1 MRFEREG
8 HVRAGDRPIIALA
21 GMPNVGKST
30 LFNALTGL
38 RRHTGNWT
46 GKTVGV
52 GLGRCR
58 GQDWIIADL
67 PGTYSLTGRSR
78 EERIAGAFLR
88 QGRARLTVVVCDGS
102 CLVRGLALS
111 LQVMAAGTPVLVCVN
126 LLDEARRKGIEIDL
140 KRLEEL
146 LDVPVIGMVAR
157 KRKSRKR
164 FIQAVGATLALARE
178 TGEADKMGGDNA
190 GGHTGP
196 PLQSD
201 RKCDGDNIN
210 GRPQGPP
217 LQDTSTSGIDEE
229 TAYARAEELCR
240 QVVKQSGHHP
250 PWGRLDRLL
259 TGRFTGGAVML
270 LMLLG
275 LFWLTV
281 KGANYPS
288 ALLSRLLFS
297 LEGPMSRG
305 LAALGAPEWLNGLLC
320 QGAWRTLAWVVAVM
334 LPPMAIFFPL
344 FSLLE
349 ELGYLPRAAF
359 NLDRPFAACGSC
371 GKQALCMCMG
381 LGCNAAGVVGC
392 RIIETR
398 RERLL
403 AVLTNSFTPCNGRF
417 PTLIALTGIF
427 FASGGLGQAAVMTG
441 LILFSAGVTL
451 AVTKFLSATLLRGEP
466 SPFVLELP
474 SWRPP
479 RISQVLLRSLLDRTL
494 SVLGRAAAVAAP
506 AGALLWC
513 LANIQVGEGSLLTH
527 IAAALEPLGCF
538 LGLDGAIL
546 LGFILGLPANEI
558 VLPVIIMIYTAGGSL
573 AEIGDTAAL
582 GALLAQKGWTAVTAG
597 CVMLFSLLHWPCSTT
612 LLTIK
617 KETGSLGWT
626 VLGAVLPT
634 AVGVIV
640 CVMVR
645 AIWG

>member
-8 HVRAGDRPIIALA
+8 HARVGGRPLVALA

-52 GLGRCR
+52 GLGQCR
-58 GQDWIIADL
+58 GRDWVLADL
-67 PGTYSLTGRSR
+67 PGTYSLQGRSE
-78 EERIAGAFLR
+78 EERIAGDFICS
-88 QGRARLTVVVCDGS
+88 GGARLTAVVCDGG
-102 CLVRGLALS
+102 CLERGLALT
-111 LQVMAAGTPVLVCVN
+111 LQVMALGTPVLVCVN
-126 LLDEARRKGIEIDL
+126 LLDEARRKGLEIDL
-140 KRLEEL
+140 GLLERRLG
-146 LDVPVIGMVAR
+146 VPVMGMVAR
-157 KRKSRKR
+157 KRESRER
-164 FIQAVGATLALARE
+164 FIHKVEEILKDAPE
-178 TGEADKMGGDNA
+178 TGERARRGSISEKEAYAKAEALCREAVRPSGRRREPWGAADRLV
-190 GGHTGP
+190 TGP
-196 PLQSD
+196 
-201 RKCDGDNIN
+201 
-210 GRPQGPP
+210 
-217 LQDTSTSGIDEE
+217 
-229 TAYARAEELCR
+229 
-240 QVVKQSGHHP
+240 V
-250 PWGRLDRLL
+250 
-259 TGRFTGGAVML
+259 TGAALML
-270 LMLLG
+270 LLLLG

-297 LEGPMSRG
+297 LEAPMSRA
-305 LAALGAPEWLNGLLC
+305 LSALGAPGWLIGLLC

-349 ELGYLPRAAF
+349 ELGYLPRAAY

-417 PTLIALTGIF
+417 PTLIALTGLF
-427 FASGGLGQAAVMTG
+427 FAAGELGQAAVMTG
-441 LILFSAGVTL
+441 LILLSAGVTL
-451 AVTKFLSATLLRGEP
+451 LATRLLSLTLLRGQP
-466 SPFVLELP
+466 SPLVLELP
-474 SWRPP
+474 PWRAP

-494 SVLGRAAAVAAP
+494 SVLARAAAVAAP
-506 AGALLWC
+506 AGAVLWC
-513 LANIQVGEGSLLTH
+513 LANICPGGVSLLSR
-527 IAAALEPLGCF
+527 AAGALEPVGRF
-538 LGLDGAIL
+538 LGMDGAIL
-546 LGFILGLPANEI
+546 LGFLLGLPANEI
-558 VLPVIIMIYTAGGSL
+558 VLPVILMIYTAGGSL

-582 GALLAQKGWTAVTAG
+582 GALLTQNGWTAGTAA
-597 CVMLFSLLHWPCSTT
+597 CVMLFSLMHWPCSTT

-626 VLGAVLPT
+626 VLAAALPT
-634 AVGVIV
+634 AVGVMV
-640 CVMVR
+640 CAAVG
-645 AIWG
+645 AIWA

>member
-1 MRFEREG
+1 MRFEHEG
-8 HVRAGDRPIIALA
+8 HVRAGERPVIALA

-67 PGTYSLTGRSR
+67 PGTYSLMGRSR
-78 EERIAGAFLR
+78 EERIAGEFLR

-146 LDVPVIGMVAR
+146 LGVPVIGMVAR

-164 FIQAVGATLALARE
+164 FVQAVGATLAAARDTRRADN
-178 TGEADKMGGDNA
+178 TGGA
-190 GGHTGP
+190 
-196 PLQSD
+196 
-201 RKCDGDNIN
+201 
-210 GRPQGPP
+210 
-217 LQDTSTSGIDEE
+217 IDEE

-240 QVVKQSGHHP
+240 QVVKQSGDHP
-250 PWGRLDRLL
+250 PWGKLDRLL

-270 LMLLG
+270 LMLLC

-297 LEGPMSRG
+297 LEAPMSRG

-451 AVTKFLSATLLRGEP
+451 AVTKLLSVTLLRGEP

-479 RISQVLLRSLLDRTL
+479 RVSQVLLRSLLDRTL

-513 LANIQVGEGSLLTH
+513 LANIQLGEGSLLTH
-527 IAAALEPLGCF
+527 MAAALEPLGRF

-634 AVGVIV
+634 AVGIVICALV
-640 CVMVR
+640 GMICR
-645 AIWG
+645 

>member
-8 HVRAGDRPIIALA
+8 HVRAGERPIIALA

-78 EERIAGAFLR
+78 EERIAGEFLR
-88 QGRARLTVVVCDGS
+88 EGRAALTVVVCDGG
-102 CLVRGLALS
+102 CLARGLALS
-111 LQVMAAGTPVLVCVN
+111 LQVMALGTPVLVCVN
-126 LLDEARRKGIEIDL
+126 LLDEARRKGLEIDL
-140 KRLEEL
+140 TKLEAL
-146 LDVPVIGMVAR
+146 LGVPVIGMVAR

-164 FIQAVGATLALARE
+164 FIQAVEATLAVARE
-178 TGEADKMGGDNA
+178 TG
-190 GGHTGP
+190 
-196 PLQSD
+196 
-201 RKCDGDNIN
+201 
-210 GRPQGPP
+210 
-217 LQDTSTSGIDEE
+217 TSGIDEE

-240 QVVKQSGHHP
+240 QVVKQTGQHP

-297 LEGPMSRG
+297 LEAPMSRG
-305 LAALGAPEWLNGLLC
+305 LAALGAPEWLCGLLC
-320 QGAWRTLAWVVAVM
+320 QGAYRTLAWVVAVM

-417 PTLIALTGIF
+417 PTLITLTGLF
-427 FASGGLGQAAVMTG
+427 FAAGGLGQAAVMTG
-441 LILFSAGVTL
+441 LILFSAGMTL
-451 AVTKFLSATLLRGEP
+451 AVTKLLSVTLLRGEP

-474 SWRPP
+474 PWRPP

-494 SVLGRAAAVAAP
+494 SVLARAAAVAAP
-506 AGALLWC
+506 AGAVLWC
-513 LANIQVGEGSLLTH
+513 LANIRLGEVGLLAH
-527 IAAALEPLGCF
+527 MAAALEPLGRF

-558 VLPVIIMIYTAGGSL
+558 VLPVILMIYTAGGSL

-582 GALLAQKGWTAVTAG
+582 GALLTQNGWTAVTAA
-597 CVMLFSLLHWPCSTT
+597 CAMLFSLLHWPCSTT

-626 VLGAVLPT
+626 VLGAILPT
-634 AVGVIV
+634 AVGVLACALVNWVSGIV
-640 CVMVR
+640 L
-645 AIWG
+645 

>member
-1 MRFEREG
+1 MRFEHEG
-8 HVRAGDRPIIALA
+8 HVRVGERPVIALA

-30 LFNALTGL
+30 LFNALTRL

-78 EERIAGAFLR
+78 EERIAGEFLR

-102 CLVRGLALS
+102 CLARGLALS

-146 LDVPVIGMVAR
+146 LGVPVIGMVAR

-164 FIQAVGATLALARE
+164 FVQAVGATLAAARD
-178 TGEADKMGGDNA
+178 TGRADNTGGA
-190 GGHTGP
+190 
-196 PLQSD
+196 
-201 RKCDGDNIN
+201 
-210 GRPQGPP
+210 
-217 LQDTSTSGIDEE
+217 IDEE

-240 QVVKQSGHHP
+240 QVVKQSGEHP

-270 LMLLG
+270 LMLLC

-297 LEGPMSRG
+297 LEAPMSRW

-451 AVTKFLSATLLRGEP
+451 AVTKLLSVTLLRGEP

-474 SWRPP
+474 SWRTP
-479 RISQVLLRSLLDRTL
+479 RVSQVLLRSLLDRTL

-527 IAAALEPLGCF
+527 MAAALEPLGRF

-582 GALLAQKGWTAVTAG
+582 GALLAQKGWTAVTAA

-634 AVGVIV
+634 AVGIVICALV
-640 CVMVR
+640 GMICR
-645 AIWG
+645 

>member
-1 MRFEREG
+1 MRFEHEG
-8 HVRAGDRPIIALA
+8 HVRVGERPVIALA

-67 PGTYSLTGRSR
+67 PGTYSLTGRSQ
-78 EERIAGAFLR
+78 EERIAGEFLR

-146 LDVPVIGMVAR
+146 LGVPVIGMVAR

-164 FIQAVGATLALARE
+164 FVQAVGATLAAARD
-178 TGEADKMGGDNA
+178 TGRADNTGGA
-190 GGHTGP
+190 
-196 PLQSD
+196 
-201 RKCDGDNIN
+201 
-210 GRPQGPP
+210 
-217 LQDTSTSGIDEE
+217 IDEE

-240 QVVKQSGHHP
+240 QVVKQSGDHP

-270 LMLLG
+270 LMLLC

-288 ALLSRLLFS
+288 ALLSRLLFA
-297 LEGPMSRG
+297 LEAPMSRG

-451 AVTKFLSATLLRGEP
+451 AVTKLLSVTLLRGEP

-479 RISQVLLRSLLDRTL
+479 RVSQVLLRSLLDRTL

-513 LANIQVGEGSLLTH
+513 LANIQLGEGSLLTH
-527 IAAALEPLGCF
+527 MAAALEPLGRF

-558 VLPVIIMIYTAGGSL
+558 VLPVSIMIYTAGGSL

-634 AVGVIV
+634 AVGIVICALV
-640 CVMVR
+640 GMICP
-645 AIWG
+645 

>member
-8 HVRAGDRPIIALA
+8 HVRAGERPIIALA

-78 EERIAGAFLR
+78 EERIAGEFLR
-88 QGRARLTVVVCDGS
+88 EGRAALTVVVCDGG

-111 LQVMAAGTPVLVCVN
+111 LQVMALGTPVLICVN
-126 LLDEARRKGIEIDL
+126 LLDEARRKGLEIDL
-140 KRLEEL
+140 TKLEAL
-146 LDVPVIGMVAR
+146 LGVPVIGMVAR

-164 FIQAVGATLALARE
+164 FIQAVGATLVVARE
-178 TGEADKMGGDNA
+178 TG
-190 GGHTGP
+190 
-196 PLQSD
+196 
-201 RKCDGDNIN
+201 
-210 GRPQGPP
+210 
-217 LQDTSTSGIDEE
+217 TSGIDEE

-240 QVVKQSGHHP
+240 QVVKQTGQHP

-297 LEGPMSRG
+297 LEAPMSRG
-305 LAALGAPEWLNGLLC
+305 LAALGAPEWLCGLLC
-320 QGAWRTLAWVVAVM
+320 QGAYRTLAWVVAVM

-417 PTLIALTGIF
+417 PTLITLTGLF
-427 FASGGLGQAAVMTG
+427 FAAGGLGQAAVMTG
-441 LILFSAGVTL
+441 LILFSAGMTL
-451 AVTKFLSATLLRGEP
+451 AVTNLLSVTLLRGEP

-474 SWRPP
+474 PWRPP

-494 SVLGRAAAVAAP
+494 SVLARAAAVAAP
-506 AGALLWC
+506 AGAVLWC
-513 LANIQVGEGSLLTH
+513 LANIRLGEVGLLAH
-527 IAAALEPLGCF
+527 IAAALEPLGRF

-558 VLPVIIMIYTAGGSL
+558 VLPVILMIYTAGGSL

-582 GALLAQKGWTAVTAG
+582 GALLTQNGWTAVTAA

-626 VLGAVLPT
+626 VLGAILPT
-634 AVGVIV
+634 AVGVLACALVNWVSGIV
-640 CVMVR
+640 L
-645 AIWG
+645 

>member
-1 MRFEREG
+1 MRFEHEG
-8 HVRAGDRPIIALA
+8 HGRAGNRPIIALA

-67 PGTYSLTGRSR
+67 PGTYSLTGRSQ
-78 EERIAGAFLR
+78 EERIAGEFLR

-126 LLDEARRKGIEIDL
+126 LLDEARRKGIEINL

-146 LDVPVIGMVAR
+146 LGVPVIGMVAR

-164 FIQAVGATLALARE
+164 FVQAVGATLAAARD
-178 TGEADKMGGDNA
+178 TGRADNTGGA
-190 GGHTGP
+190 
-196 PLQSD
+196 
-201 RKCDGDNIN
+201 
-210 GRPQGPP
+210 
-217 LQDTSTSGIDEE
+217 IDEE

-240 QVVKQSGHHP
+240 QVVKQSGDHP

-270 LMLLG
+270 LMLLC

-297 LEGPMSRG
+297 LEAPMSRG

-451 AVTKFLSATLLRGEP
+451 AVTKLLSVTLLRGES

-479 RISQVLLRSLLDRTL
+479 RVSQVLLRSLLDRTL

-513 LANIQVGEGSLLTH
+513 LANIQLGEGSLLTH
-527 IAAALEPLGCF
+527 MAAALEPLGRF

-582 GALLAQKGWTAVTAG
+582 GALLAQKGWTAVTAA

-634 AVGVIV
+634 AVGIVICALV
-640 CVMVR
+640 GMICP
-645 AIWG
+645 

>member
-1 MRFEREG
+1 MRFEHEG
-8 HVRAGDRPIIALA
+8 HVRVGERPVIALA

-67 PGTYSLTGRSR
+67 PGTYSLMGRSR
-78 EERIAGAFLR
+78 EERIAGEFLR

-146 LDVPVIGMVAR
+146 LGVPVIGMVAR

-164 FIQAVGATLALARE
+164 FVQAVGATLAAARD
-178 TGEADKMGGDNA
+178 TGRADNTGGA
-190 GGHTGP
+190 
-196 PLQSD
+196 
-201 RKCDGDNIN
+201 
-210 GRPQGPP
+210 
-217 LQDTSTSGIDEE
+217 IDEE

-240 QVVKQSGHHP
+240 QVVKQSGDHP

-270 LMLLG
+270 LMLLC

-297 LEGPMSRG
+297 LEAPMSRE
-305 LAALGAPEWLNGLLC
+305 LASLGAPEWLNGLLC

-398 RERLL
+398 RERLI

-451 AVTKFLSATLLRGEP
+451 AVTKLLSVTLLRGEP

-479 RISQVLLRSLLDRTL
+479 RASQVLLRSLLDRTL

-513 LANIQVGEGSLLTH
+513 LANIQLGEGSLLTH
-527 IAAALEPLGCF
+527 MAAALEPLGRF

-582 GALLAQKGWTAVTAG
+582 GALLAQKGWTAVTAA

-634 AVGVIV
+634 AVGIVICALV
-640 CVMVR
+640 GMICP
-645 AIWG
+645 

>member
-1 MRFEREG
+1 MRFEHEG
-8 HVRAGDRPIIALA
+8 HVRVGERPVIALA

-67 PGTYSLTGRSR
+67 PGTYSLMGRSR
-78 EERIAGAFLR
+78 EERIAGEFLR

-146 LDVPVIGMVAR
+146 LGVPVIGMVAR

-164 FIQAVGATLALARE
+164 FVQAVGATLAAARD
-178 TGEADKMGGDNA
+178 TGRADNTGGA
-190 GGHTGP
+190 
-196 PLQSD
+196 
-201 RKCDGDNIN
+201 
-210 GRPQGPP
+210 
-217 LQDTSTSGIDEE
+217 IDEE

-240 QVVKQSGHHP
+240 QVVKQSGEHP

-270 LMLLG
+270 LMLLC

-297 LEGPMSRG
+297 LEAPMSRG

-398 RERLL
+398 RERLI

-451 AVTKFLSATLLRGEP
+451 AVTKLLSVTLLRGEP

-479 RISQVLLRSLLDRTL
+479 RVSQVLLRSLLDRTL

-513 LANIQVGEGSLLTH
+513 LANIQLGEGSLLTH
-527 IAAALEPLGCF
+527 MAAALEPLGCF

-634 AVGVIV
+634 AVGIVICALV
-640 CVMVR
+640 GMICR
-645 AIWG
+645 

>member
-8 HVRAGDRPIIALA
+8 HVRAGERPIIALA

-58 GQDWIIADL
+58 GQDWTIADL

-78 EERIAGAFLR
+78 EERIAGEFLR
-88 QGRARLTVVVCDGS
+88 DGRAALTVVVCDGG

-111 LQVMAAGTPVLVCVN
+111 LQVMALGTPVLICVN
-126 LLDEARRKGIEIDL
+126 LLDEARRKGLEIDL
-140 KRLEEL
+140 TKLEAL
-146 LDVPVIGMVAR
+146 LGVPVIGMVAR

-164 FIQAVGATLALARE
+164 FIQTVGATLAVARE
-178 TGEADKMGGDNA
+178 TG
-190 GGHTGP
+190 
-196 PLQSD
+196 
-201 RKCDGDNIN
+201 
-210 GRPQGPP
+210 
-217 LQDTSTSGIDEE
+217 TSGIDEE

-240 QVVKQSGHHP
+240 QVVKQTGQHP

-297 LEGPMSRG
+297 LEAPMSRG
-305 LAALGAPEWLNGLLC
+305 LAALGAPEWLCGLLC
-320 QGAWRTLAWVVAVM
+320 QGAYRTLAWVVAVM

-417 PTLIALTGIF
+417 PTLITLTGLF
-427 FASGGLGQAAVMTG
+427 FAAGGLGQAAVMTG
-441 LILFSAGVTL
+441 LILFSAGMTL
-451 AVTKFLSATLLRGEP
+451 AVTKLLSVTLLRGEP

-474 SWRPP
+474 PWRPP

-494 SVLGRAAAVAAP
+494 SVLARAAAVAAP
-506 AGALLWC
+506 AGAVLWC
-513 LANIQVGEGSLLTH
+513 LANIRLGEVGLLAH
-527 IAAALEPLGCF
+527 MAAALEPLGRF

-558 VLPVIIMIYTAGGSL
+558 VLPVILMIYTAGGSL

-582 GALLAQKGWTAVTAG
+582 GALLTQNGWTAVTAA
-597 CVMLFSLLHWPCSTT
+597 CAMLFSLLHWPCSTT

-626 VLGAVLPT
+626 VLGAILPT
-634 AVGVIV
+634 AVGVLACALVNWVSGIV
-640 CVMVR
+640 L
-645 AIWG
+645 

>member
-1 MRFEREG
+1 MRFEHEG
-8 HVRAGDRPIIALA
+8 HGRAGNRPIIALA

-78 EERIAGAFLR
+78 EERIAGEFLR

-146 LDVPVIGMVAR
+146 LGVPVIGMVAR

-164 FIQAVGATLALARE
+164 FVQAVGATLAAARD
-178 TGEADKMGGDNA
+178 TGRADNTGGA
-190 GGHTGP
+190 
-196 PLQSD
+196 
-201 RKCDGDNIN
+201 
-210 GRPQGPP
+210 
-217 LQDTSTSGIDEE
+217 IDEE

-240 QVVKQSGHHP
+240 QVVKQSGDHP

-270 LMLLG
+270 LMLLC

-297 LEGPMSRG
+297 LEAPMSRG

-451 AVTKFLSATLLRGEP
+451 AMTKLLSMTLLRGEP

-479 RISQVLLRSLLDRTL
+479 RVSQVLLRSLLDRTL

-513 LANIQVGEGSLLTH
+513 LANIQLGEGSLLTH
-527 IAAALEPLGCF
+527 MAAALEPLGRF

-582 GALLAQKGWTAVTAG
+582 GALLAQKGWTAVTAA

-634 AVGVIV
+634 AVGIVICALV
-640 CVMVR
+640 GMICR
-645 AIWG
+645 

>member
-1 MRFEREG
+1 MRFEHEG
-8 HVRAGDRPIIALA
+8 HVRVGERPVIALA

-67 PGTYSLTGRSR
+67 PGTYSLTGRSQ
-78 EERIAGAFLR
+78 EERIAGEFLR

-126 LLDEARRKGIEIDL
+126 LLDEARRKGIEINL

-146 LDVPVIGMVAR
+146 LGVPVIGMVAR

-164 FIQAVGATLALARE
+164 FVQAVGATLAAARD
-178 TGEADKMGGDNA
+178 TGRADNTGGA
-190 GGHTGP
+190 
-196 PLQSD
+196 
-201 RKCDGDNIN
+201 
-210 GRPQGPP
+210 
-217 LQDTSTSGIDEE
+217 IDEE

-240 QVVKQSGHHP
+240 QVVKQSGDHP

-270 LMLLG
+270 LMLLC

-297 LEGPMSRG
+297 LEAPMSRG

-451 AVTKFLSATLLRGEP
+451 AVTKLLSVTLLRGEP

-479 RISQVLLRSLLDRTL
+479 RVSQVLLRSLLDRTL

-513 LANIQVGEGSLLTH
+513 LANIQLGEGSLLTH
-527 IAAALEPLGCF
+527 MAAALEPLGRF

-582 GALLAQKGWTAVTAG
+582 GALLAQKGWTAVTAA

-634 AVGVIV
+634 AGGIVICALVGMI
-640 CVMVR
+640 CR
-645 AIWG
+645 

>member
-1 MRFEREG
+1 
-8 HVRAGDRPIIALA
+8 
-21 GMPNVGKST
+21 
-30 LFNALTGL
+30 
-38 RRHTGNWT
+38 
-46 GKTVGV
+46 
-52 GLGRCR
+52 
-58 GQDWIIADL
+58 
-67 PGTYSLTGRSR
+67 
-78 EERIAGAFLR
+78 
-88 QGRARLTVVVCDGS
+88 
-102 CLVRGLALS
+102 
-111 LQVMAAGTPVLVCVN
+111 
-126 LLDEARRKGIEIDL
+126 
-140 KRLEEL
+140 
-146 LDVPVIGMVAR
+146 
-157 KRKSRKR
+157 
-164 FIQAVGATLALARE
+164 
-178 TGEADKMGGDNA
+178 
-190 GGHTGP
+190 
-196 PLQSD
+196 
-201 RKCDGDNIN
+201 
-210 GRPQGPP
+210 
-217 LQDTSTSGIDEE
+217 
-229 TAYARAEELCR
+229 
-240 QVVKQSGHHP
+240 
-250 PWGRLDRLL
+250 
-259 TGRFTGGAVML
+259 ML

-297 LEGPMSRG
+297 LEGPFSRA
-305 LAALGAPEWLNGLLC
+305 LAALGAPEWLCGMLC
-320 QGAWRTLAWVVAVM
+320 QGAYRTLAWVVAVM

-417 PTLIALTGIF
+417 PTLITLTGLF
-427 FASGGLGQAAVMTG
+427 FAAGGLGQAAVMTG

-451 AVTKFLSATLLRGEP
+451 AVTKLLSLTLLRGEP

-513 LANIQVGEGSLLTH
+513 LANVRIGEGSFLAH
-527 IAAALEPLGCF
+527 MAAALEPVGQF
-538 LGLDGAIL
+538 LGMDGAIL
-546 LGFILGLPANEI
+546 LGFVLGLPANEI

-582 GALLAQKGWTAVTAG
+582 GTLLAQKGWTAATAA

-626 VLGAVLPT
+626 VLGAILPT
-634 AVGVIV
+634 AVGIIICALVGRIF
-640 CVMVR
+640 R
-645 AIWG
+645 

>member
-1 MRFEREG
+1 MRFEHEG
-8 HVRAGDRPIIALA
+8 HVRAGERPVIALA

-78 EERIAGAFLR
+78 EERIAGEFLH

-126 LLDEARRKGIEIDL
+126 LLDEARRKGMEIDL

-146 LDVPVIGMVAR
+146 LGVPVIGMVAR

-164 FIQAVGATLALARE
+164 FVQAVGATLAAARD
-178 TGEADKMGGDNA
+178 TGRADNTGGA
-190 GGHTGP
+190 
-196 PLQSD
+196 
-201 RKCDGDNIN
+201 
-210 GRPQGPP
+210 
-217 LQDTSTSGIDEE
+217 IDEE

-240 QVVKQSGHHP
+240 QVVKQSGDHP

-270 LMLLG
+270 LMLLC

-297 LEGPMSRG
+297 LEAPMSRG

-398 RERLL
+398 RERLI

-451 AVTKFLSATLLRGEP
+451 AVTKLLSVTLLRGEP

-479 RISQVLLRSLLDRTL
+479 RVSQVLLRSLLDRTL

-513 LANIQVGEGSLLTH
+513 LANIQLGEGSLLTH
-527 IAAALEPLGCF
+527 MAAALEPLGRF

-582 GALLAQKGWTAVTAG
+582 GTLLAQKGWTAVTAG

-634 AVGVIV
+634 AVGIVICALV
-640 CVMVR
+640 GMICR
-645 AIWG
+645 

>member
-1 MRFEREG
+1 MRFEHEG
-8 HVRAGDRPIIALA
+8 HVRVGERPVIALA

-67 PGTYSLTGRSR
+67 PGTYSLMGRSR
-78 EERIAGAFLR
+78 EERIAGEFLR

-126 LLDEARRKGIEIDL
+126 LLDEARRKGIEINL

-146 LDVPVIGMVAR
+146 LGVPVIGMVAR

-164 FIQAVGATLALARE
+164 FVQAVGATLAAARD
-178 TGEADKMGGDNA
+178 TGRADNTGGA
-190 GGHTGP
+190 
-196 PLQSD
+196 
-201 RKCDGDNIN
+201 
-210 GRPQGPP
+210 
-217 LQDTSTSGIDEE
+217 IDEE

-240 QVVKQSGHHP
+240 QVVKQSGDHP

-270 LMLLG
+270 LMLLC

-297 LEGPMSRG
+297 LEAPMSRG

-451 AVTKFLSATLLRGEP
+451 AVTKLLSVTLLRGEP

-479 RISQVLLRSLLDRTL
+479 RVSQVLLRSLLDRTL
-494 SVLGRAAAVAAP
+494 YVLGRAAAVAAP

-513 LANIQVGEGSLLTH
+513 LANIQLGEGSLLTH
-527 IAAALEPLGCF
+527 MAAALEPLGRF

-582 GALLAQKGWTAVTAG
+582 GVLLAQKGWTAVTAA

-634 AVGVIV
+634 AVGIVICALV
-640 CVMVR
+640 GMICP
-645 AIWG
+645 

>member
-1 MRFEREG
+1 MRFEHEG
-8 HVRAGDRPIIALA
+8 HVRVGERPVIALA

-67 PGTYSLTGRSR
+67 PGTYSLTGRSQ
-78 EERIAGAFLR
+78 EERIAGEFLR

-126 LLDEARRKGIEIDL
+126 LLDEARRKGIEINL

-146 LDVPVIGMVAR
+146 LGVPVIGMVAR

-164 FIQAVGATLALARE
+164 FVQAVGATLAAARD
-178 TGEADKMGGDNA
+178 TGRADNTGGA
-190 GGHTGP
+190 
-196 PLQSD
+196 
-201 RKCDGDNIN
+201 
-210 GRPQGPP
+210 
-217 LQDTSTSGIDEE
+217 IDEE

-240 QVVKQSGHHP
+240 QVVKQSGDHP

-270 LMLLG
+270 LMLLC

-297 LEGPMSRG
+297 LEAPMSRG

-451 AVTKFLSATLLRGEP
+451 AVTKLLSVTLLRGEP

-479 RISQVLLRSLLDRTL
+479 RVSQVLLRSLLDCTL

-513 LANIQVGEGSLLTH
+513 LANIQLGEGSLLTH
-527 IAAALEPLGCF
+527 MAAALEPLGCF

-582 GALLAQKGWTAVTAG
+582 GALLAQKGWTAVTAA

-634 AVGVIV
+634 AVGIVICALV
-640 CVMVR
+640 GMICR
-645 AIWG
+645 

>member
-1 MRFEREG
+1 MRFEHEG
-8 HVRAGDRPIIALA
+8 HVRVGERPVIALA

-67 PGTYSLTGRSR
+67 PGTYSLMGRSR
-78 EERIAGAFLR
+78 EERIAGEFLR

-126 LLDEARRKGIEIDL
+126 LLDEARRKGIEINL

-146 LDVPVIGMVAR
+146 LGVPVIGMVAR

-164 FIQAVGATLALARE
+164 FVQAVGATLAAARD
-178 TGEADKMGGDNA
+178 TGRADNTGGA
-190 GGHTGP
+190 
-196 PLQSD
+196 
-201 RKCDGDNIN
+201 
-210 GRPQGPP
+210 
-217 LQDTSTSGIDEE
+217 IDEE

-240 QVVKQSGHHP
+240 QVVKQSGDHP

-270 LMLLG
+270 LMLLC

-297 LEGPMSRG
+297 LEAPMSRG

-451 AVTKFLSATLLRGEP
+451 AVTKLLSVTLLRGES

-479 RISQVLLRSLLDRTL
+479 RVSQVLLRSLLDRTL

-513 LANIQVGEGSLLTH
+513 LANIQLGEGSLLTH
-527 IAAALEPLGCF
+527 MAAALEPLGRF

-582 GALLAQKGWTAVTAG
+582 GVLLAQKGWTAVTAA

-634 AVGVIV
+634 AVGIVICALV
-640 CVMVR
+640 GMICP
-645 AIWG
+645 

>member
-1 MRFEREG
+1 MRFEHEG
-8 HVRAGDRPIIALA
+8 HVRVGERPVIALA

-78 EERIAGAFLR
+78 EERIAGEFLR

-126 LLDEARRKGIEIDL
+126 LLDEARRKGIEINL

-146 LDVPVIGMVAR
+146 LGVPVIGMVAR

-164 FIQAVGATLALARE
+164 FVQAVGATLAAARD
-178 TGEADKMGGDNA
+178 TGRADNTGGA
-190 GGHTGP
+190 
-196 PLQSD
+196 
-201 RKCDGDNIN
+201 
-210 GRPQGPP
+210 
-217 LQDTSTSGIDEE
+217 IDEE

-240 QVVKQSGHHP
+240 QVVKQSGDHP

-270 LMLLG
+270 LMLLC

-297 LEGPMSRG
+297 LEAPMSRG

-451 AVTKFLSATLLRGEP
+451 AVTKLLSVTLLRGES

-479 RISQVLLRSLLDRTL
+479 RVSQVLLRSLLDRTL

-513 LANIQVGEGSLLTH
+513 LANIQLGEGSLLTH
-527 IAAALEPLGCF
+527 MAAALEPLGRF

-582 GALLAQKGWTAVTAG
+582 GALLAQKGWTAVTAA

-634 AVGVIV
+634 AVGIVICALV
-640 CVMVR
+640 GMICP
-645 AIWG
+645 

>member
-1 MRFEREG
+1 MRFEHEG
-8 HVRAGDRPIIALA
+8 HVRVGERPVIALA

-78 EERIAGAFLR
+78 EERIAGEFLR

-126 LLDEARRKGIEIDL
+126 LLDEARRKGIEINL

-146 LDVPVIGMVAR
+146 LGVPVIGMVAR

-164 FIQAVGATLALARE
+164 FVQAVGATLAAARD
-178 TGEADKMGGDNA
+178 TGRADNTGGA
-190 GGHTGP
+190 
-196 PLQSD
+196 
-201 RKCDGDNIN
+201 
-210 GRPQGPP
+210 
-217 LQDTSTSGIDEE
+217 IDEE

-240 QVVKQSGHHP
+240 QVVKQSGDHP

-270 LMLLG
+270 LMLLC

-297 LEGPMSRG
+297 LEAPMSRG

-451 AVTKFLSATLLRGEP
+451 AVTKLLSVTLLRGES

-479 RISQVLLRSLLDRTL
+479 RVSQVLLRSLLDRTL

-513 LANIQVGEGSLLTH
+513 LANIQLGEGSLLTH
-527 IAAALEPLGCF
+527 MAAALEPLGRF

-582 GALLAQKGWTAVTAG
+582 GALLAQKGWTAVTAA

-634 AVGVIV
+634 AVGIVICALV
-640 CVMVR
+640 GMICR
-645 AIWG
+645 

>member
-1 MRFEREG
+1 MRFEHEG
-8 HVRAGDRPIIALA
+8 HVRAGDRPVIALA

-67 PGTYSLTGRSR
+67 PGTYSLTGRSQ
-78 EERIAGAFLR
+78 EERIAGEFLR

-126 LLDEARRKGIEIDL
+126 LLDEARRKGMEIDL

-146 LDVPVIGMVAR
+146 LGVPVIGMVAR

-164 FIQAVGATLALARE
+164 FIQAVGATLAAARD
-178 TGEADKMGGDNA
+178 TGRADNTGGA
-190 GGHTGP
+190 
-196 PLQSD
+196 
-201 RKCDGDNIN
+201 
-210 GRPQGPP
+210 
-217 LQDTSTSGIDEE
+217 IDEE

-240 QVVKQSGHHP
+240 QVVKQSGDHP

-270 LMLLG
+270 LMLLC

-297 LEGPMSRG
+297 LEAPMSRG
-305 LAALGAPEWLNGLLC
+305 LAALGAQEWLNGLLC

-451 AVTKFLSATLLRGEP
+451 AVTKLLSVTLLRGEP

-513 LANIQVGEGSLLTH
+513 LANIRVGEGSLLTH
-527 IAAALEPLGCF
+527 MAAALEPLGCF

-582 GALLAQKGWTAVTAG
+582 GALLAQKGWTAVTAA

-634 AVGVIV
+634 AVGIVICALV
-640 CVMVR
+640 GMICR
-645 AIWG
+645 

>member
-1 MRFEREG
+1 MRFEHEG
-8 HVRAGDRPIIALA
+8 HVRVGERPVIALA

-67 PGTYSLTGRSR
+67 PGTYSLMGRSR
-78 EERIAGAFLR
+78 EERIAGEFLR

-146 LDVPVIGMVAR
+146 LGVPVIGMVAR

-164 FIQAVGATLALARE
+164 FVQAVGATLAAARD
-178 TGEADKMGGDNA
+178 TGRADNTGGA
-190 GGHTGP
+190 
-196 PLQSD
+196 
-201 RKCDGDNIN
+201 
-210 GRPQGPP
+210 
-217 LQDTSTSGIDEE
+217 IDEE

-240 QVVKQSGHHP
+240 QVVKQSGDHP

-270 LMLLG
+270 LMLLC

-297 LEGPMSRG
+297 LEAPMSRG

-451 AVTKFLSATLLRGEP
+451 AVTKLLSVTLLRGEP

-479 RISQVLLRSLLDRTL
+479 RVSQVLLRSLLDRTL

-513 LANIQVGEGSLLTH
+513 LANIQLGEGSLLTH
-527 IAAALEPLGCF
+527 MAAALEPLGRF

-582 GALLAQKGWTAVTAG
+582 GALLAQKGWTAVTAA

-634 AVGVIV
+634 AVGIVICALV
-640 CVMVR
+640 GMICR
-645 AIWG
+645 

>member
-1 MRFEREG
+1 MRFEHEG
-8 HVRAGDRPIIALA
+8 HVRAGERPVIALA

-78 EERIAGAFLR
+78 EERIAGEFLR
-88 QGRARLTVVVCDGS
+88 EGRAALTVVVCDGG

-111 LQVMAAGTPVLVCVN
+111 LQVMALGTPVLVCVN
-126 LLDEARRKGIEIDL
+126 LLDEARRKGLEIDL
-140 KRLEEL
+140 TKLEAL
-146 LDVPVIGMVAR
+146 LGVPVIGMVAR

-164 FIQAVGATLALARE
+164 FIQAVGATLAVARE
-178 TGEADKMGGDNA
+178 TG
-190 GGHTGP
+190 
-196 PLQSD
+196 
-201 RKCDGDNIN
+201 
-210 GRPQGPP
+210 
-217 LQDTSTSGIDEE
+217 TSGIDEE

-240 QVVKQSGHHP
+240 QVVKQTEQHP

-297 LEGPMSRG
+297 LEAPMSRG
-305 LAALGAPEWLNGLLC
+305 LAALGAPEWLCGLLC
-320 QGAWRTLAWVVAVM
+320 QGAYRTLAWVVAVM

-417 PTLIALTGIF
+417 PTLITLTGLF
-427 FASGGLGQAAVMTG
+427 FAAGGLGQAAVMTG
-441 LILFSAGVTL
+441 LILFSAGMTL
-451 AVTKFLSATLLRGEP
+451 AVTKLLSVTLLRGEP

-474 SWRPP
+474 PWRPP

-494 SVLGRAAAVAAP
+494 SVLARAAAVAAP
-506 AGALLWC
+506 AGAVLWC
-513 LANIQVGEGSLLTH
+513 LANIRLGEVGLLAH
-527 IAAALEPLGCF
+527 MAAALEPLGRF

-558 VLPVIIMIYTAGGSL
+558 VLPVILMIYTAGGSL

-582 GALLAQKGWTAVTAG
+582 GALLTQNGWTAVTAA
-597 CVMLFSLLHWPCSTT
+597 CAMLFSLLHWPCSTT

-626 VLGAVLPT
+626 VLGAILPT
-634 AVGVIV
+634 AVGVLACALVNLVSGIV
-640 CVMVR
+640 L
-645 AIWG
+645 

>member
-1 MRFEREG
+1 M
-8 HVRAGDRPIIALA
+8 
-21 GMPNVGKST
+21 GKST

-67 PGTYSLTGRSR
+67 PGTYSLMGRSR
-78 EERIAGAFLR
+78 EERIAGEFLR

-126 LLDEARRKGIEIDL
+126 LLDEARRKGIEINL

-146 LDVPVIGMVAR
+146 LGVPVIGMVAR

-164 FIQAVGATLALARE
+164 FVQAVGATLAAARD
-178 TGEADKMGGDNA
+178 TGRADNTGGA
-190 GGHTGP
+190 
-196 PLQSD
+196 
-201 RKCDGDNIN
+201 
-210 GRPQGPP
+210 
-217 LQDTSTSGIDEE
+217 IDEE

-240 QVVKQSGHHP
+240 QVVKQSGDHP

-259 TGRFTGGAVML
+259 TGRFTGGAVMF
-270 LMLLG
+270 LMLLC

-297 LEGPMSRG
+297 LEAPMSRG

-451 AVTKFLSATLLRGEP
+451 AVTKLLSVTLLRGEP

-479 RISQVLLRSLLDRTL
+479 RVSQVLLRSLLDRTL

-513 LANIQVGEGSLLTH
+513 LANIQLGEGSLLTH
-527 IAAALEPLGCF
+527 MAAALEPLGRF

-582 GALLAQKGWTAVTAG
+582 GALLAQKGWTAVTAA
-597 CVMLFSLLHWPCSTT
+597 CVMLFSLLHWPCSTA

-634 AVGVIV
+634 AVGIVICALV
-640 CVMVR
+640 GMICR
-645 AIWG
+645 

>member
-1 MRFEREG
+1 MRFEHEG
-8 HVRAGDRPIIALA
+8 HVRVGERPVIALA

-67 PGTYSLTGRSR
+67 PGTYSLMGRSR
-78 EERIAGAFLR
+78 EERIAGEFLR

-146 LDVPVIGMVAR
+146 LGVPVIGMVAR

-164 FIQAVGATLALARE
+164 FVQAVGATLAAARD
-178 TGEADKMGGDNA
+178 TGRADNTGGA
-190 GGHTGP
+190 
-196 PLQSD
+196 
-201 RKCDGDNIN
+201 
-210 GRPQGPP
+210 
-217 LQDTSTSGIDEE
+217 IDEE

-240 QVVKQSGHHP
+240 QVVKQSGDHP

-270 LMLLG
+270 LMLLC

-297 LEGPMSRG
+297 LEAPMSRG

-398 RERLL
+398 RERLI

-451 AVTKFLSATLLRGEP
+451 AVTKLLSVTLLRGEP

-479 RISQVLLRSLLDRTL
+479 RASQVLLRSLLDRTL

-513 LANIQVGEGSLLTH
+513 LANIQLGEGSLLTH
-527 IAAALEPLGCF
+527 MAAALEPLGRF

-582 GALLAQKGWTAVTAG
+582 GALLAQKGWTAVTAA

-634 AVGVIV
+634 AVGIVICALV
-640 CVMVR
+640 GMICP
-645 AIWG
+645 

>member
-1 MRFEREG
+1 MRFEHEG
-8 HVRAGDRPIIALA
+8 HVRVGERPVIALA

-67 PGTYSLTGRSR
+67 PGTYSLTGRSQ
-78 EERIAGAFLR
+78 EERIAGEFLR

-126 LLDEARRKGIEIDL
+126 LLDEARRKGMEIDL

-146 LDVPVIGMVAR
+146 LGVPVIGMVAR

-164 FIQAVGATLALARE
+164 FVQAVGATLAAARD
-178 TGEADKMGGDNA
+178 TGRADNTGGA
-190 GGHTGP
+190 
-196 PLQSD
+196 
-201 RKCDGDNIN
+201 
-210 GRPQGPP
+210 
-217 LQDTSTSGIDEE
+217 IDEE

-240 QVVKQSGHHP
+240 QVVKQSGDHP

-270 LMLLG
+270 LMLLC

-297 LEGPMSRG
+297 LEAPMSRG

-451 AVTKFLSATLLRGEP
+451 AVTKLLSVTLLRGEP

-479 RISQVLLRSLLDRTL
+479 RVSQVLLRSLLDRTL

-513 LANIQVGEGSLLTH
+513 LANIQLGEGSLLTH
-527 IAAALEPLGCF
+527 MAAALEPLGRF
-538 LGLDGAIL
+538 LGLDGVIL

-634 AVGVIV
+634 AVGIVICALV
-640 CVMVR
+640 GMICR
-645 AIWG
+645 

>member
-1 MRFEREG
+1 MRFEHEG
-8 HVRAGDRPIIALA
+8 HVRVGERPVIALA

-67 PGTYSLTGRSR
+67 PGTYSLTGRSQ
-78 EERIAGAFLR
+78 EERIAGEFLR

-126 LLDEARRKGIEIDL
+126 LLDEARRKGIEINL

-146 LDVPVIGMVAR
+146 LGVPVIGMVAR

-164 FIQAVGATLALARE
+164 FVQAVGATLAAARD
-178 TGEADKMGGDNA
+178 TGRADNTGGA
-190 GGHTGP
+190 
-196 PLQSD
+196 
-201 RKCDGDNIN
+201 
-210 GRPQGPP
+210 
-217 LQDTSTSGIDEE
+217 IDEE

-240 QVVKQSGHHP
+240 QVVKQSGDHP

-270 LMLLG
+270 LMLLC

-288 ALLSRLLFS
+288 ALLSRLLFA
-297 LEGPMSRG
+297 LEAPMSRG

-451 AVTKFLSATLLRGEP
+451 AVTKLLSVTLLRGEP

-479 RISQVLLRSLLDRTL
+479 RVSQVLLRSLLDRTL

-513 LANIQVGEGSLLTH
+513 LANIQLGEGSLLTH
-527 IAAALEPLGCF
+527 MAAALEPLGRF

-634 AVGVIV
+634 AVGIVICALV
-640 CVMVR
+640 GMICR
-645 AIWG
+645 

>member
-8 HVRAGDRPIIALA
+8 HVRAGERPIIALA

-78 EERIAGAFLR
+78 EERIAGEFLR
-88 QGRARLTVVVCDGS
+88 EGRAALTVVVCDGG

-111 LQVMAAGTPVLVCVN
+111 LQVMALGTPVLVCVN
-126 LLDEARRKGIEIDL
+126 LLDEARRKGLEIDL
-140 KRLEEL
+140 TKLEAL
-146 LDVPVIGMVAR
+146 LGVPVIGMVAR

-164 FIQAVGATLALARE
+164 FIQAVGATLVVARE
-178 TGEADKMGGDNA
+178 TG
-190 GGHTGP
+190 
-196 PLQSD
+196 
-201 RKCDGDNIN
+201 
-210 GRPQGPP
+210 
-217 LQDTSTSGIDEE
+217 TSGIDEE

-240 QVVKQSGHHP
+240 QVVKQTGQHP

-297 LEGPMSRG
+297 LEAPMSRG
-305 LAALGAPEWLNGLLC
+305 LAALGAPEWLCGLLC
-320 QGAWRTLAWVVAVM
+320 QGAYRTLAWVVAVM

-417 PTLIALTGIF
+417 PTLITLTGLF
-427 FASGGLGQAAVMTG
+427 FAAGGLGQAAVMTG
-441 LILFSAGVTL
+441 LILFSAGMTL
-451 AVTKFLSATLLRGEP
+451 AVTNLLSVTLLRGEP

-474 SWRPP
+474 PWRPP

-494 SVLGRAAAVAAP
+494 SVLARAAAVAAP
-506 AGALLWC
+506 AGAVLWC
-513 LANIQVGEGSLLTH
+513 LANIRLGEVGLLAH
-527 IAAALEPLGCF
+527 IAAALEPLGRF

-558 VLPVIIMIYTAGGSL
+558 VLPVILMIYTAGGSL

-582 GALLAQKGWTAVTAG
+582 GALLTQNGWTAVTAA

-634 AVGVIV
+634 AVGVLACALVNLVSGIV
-640 CVMVR
+640 L
-645 AIWG
+645 

>member
-1 MRFEREG
+1 MRFEHEG
-8 HVRAGDRPIIALA
+8 HVRVGERPVIALA

-78 EERIAGAFLR
+78 EERIAGEFLR

-146 LDVPVIGMVAR
+146 LGVPVIGMVAR

-164 FIQAVGATLALARE
+164 FVQAVGATLAAARD
-178 TGEADKMGGDNA
+178 TGRADNTGGA
-190 GGHTGP
+190 
-196 PLQSD
+196 
-201 RKCDGDNIN
+201 
-210 GRPQGPP
+210 
-217 LQDTSTSGIDEE
+217 IDEE

-240 QVVKQSGHHP
+240 QVVKQSGDHP

-270 LMLLG
+270 LMLLC

-297 LEGPMSRG
+297 LEAPMSRG

-451 AVTKFLSATLLRGEP
+451 AVTKLLSVTLLRGEP

-479 RISQVLLRSLLDRTL
+479 RVSQVLLRSLLDRTL

-513 LANIQVGEGSLLTH
+513 LANIQLGEGSLLTH
-527 IAAALEPLGCF
+527 MAAALEPLGRF

-582 GALLAQKGWTAVTAG
+582 GALLAQKGWTAVTAA
-597 CVMLFSLLHWPCSTT
+597 CVILFSLLHWPCSTT

-634 AVGVIV
+634 AVGIVICALV
-640 CVMVR
+640 GMICR
-645 AIWG
+645 

>member
-1 MRFEREG
+1 MRFEHEG
-8 HVRAGDRPIIALA
+8 HVRAGERPVIALA

-67 PGTYSLTGRSR
+67 PGTYSLMGRSR
-78 EERIAGAFLR
+78 EERIAGEFLR

-126 LLDEARRKGIEIDL
+126 LLDEARRKGIEINL

-146 LDVPVIGMVAR
+146 LGVPVIGMVAR

-164 FIQAVGATLALARE
+164 FVQAVGATLAAARD
-178 TGEADKMGGDNA
+178 TGRADNTGGA
-190 GGHTGP
+190 
-196 PLQSD
+196 
-201 RKCDGDNIN
+201 
-210 GRPQGPP
+210 
-217 LQDTSTSGIDEE
+217 IDEE

-240 QVVKQSGHHP
+240 QVVKQSGEHP

-270 LMLLG
+270 LMLLC

-288 ALLSRLLFS
+288 ALLSRLLFA
-297 LEGPMSRG
+297 LEAPMSRG

-398 RERLL
+398 RERLI

-451 AVTKFLSATLLRGEP
+451 AVTKLLSVTLLRGEP

-479 RISQVLLRSLLDRTL
+479 RVSQVLLRSLLDRTL

-513 LANIQVGEGSLLTH
+513 LANIQLGEGSLLTH
-527 IAAALEPLGCF
+527 MAAALEPLGCF

-634 AVGVIV
+634 AVGIVICALV
-640 CVMVR
+640 GMICR
-645 AIWG
+645 

>member
-1 MRFEREG
+1 MRFEHEG
-8 HVRAGDRPIIALA
+8 HVRVGERPVIALA

-67 PGTYSLTGRSR
+67 PGTYSLTGRSQ
-78 EERIAGAFLR
+78 EERIAGEFLR

-146 LDVPVIGMVAR
+146 LGVPVIGMVAR

-164 FIQAVGATLALARE
+164 FVQAVGATLAAARD
-178 TGEADKMGGDNA
+178 TGRADNTGGA
-190 GGHTGP
+190 
-196 PLQSD
+196 
-201 RKCDGDNIN
+201 
-210 GRPQGPP
+210 
-217 LQDTSTSGIDEE
+217 IDEE

-240 QVVKQSGHHP
+240 QVVKQSGDHP

-270 LMLLG
+270 LMLLC

-297 LEGPMSRG
+297 LEAPMSRG

-451 AVTKFLSATLLRGEP
+451 AVTKLLSVTLLRGEP

-479 RISQVLLRSLLDRTL
+479 RVSQVLLRSLLDRTL

-513 LANIQVGEGSLLTH
+513 LANIQLGEGSLLTH
-527 IAAALEPLGCF
+527 MAAALEPLGRF

-582 GALLAQKGWTAVTAG
+582 GALLAQKGWTAVTAA

-634 AVGVIV
+634 AVGIVICALV
-640 CVMVR
+640 GMICR
-645 AIWG
+645 

>member
-8 HVRAGDRPIIALA
+8 HVRAGERPIIALA

-78 EERIAGAFLR
+78 EERIAGEFLR
-88 QGRARLTVVVCDGS
+88 EGRAALTVVVCDGG

-111 LQVMAAGTPVLVCVN
+111 LQVMALGTPVLICVN
-126 LLDEARRKGIEIDL
+126 LLDEARRKGLEIDL
-140 KRLEEL
+140 TRLEAL
-146 LDVPVIGMVAR
+146 LGVPVIGMVAR

-164 FIQAVGATLALARE
+164 FIQAVGATLAVARE
-178 TGEADKMGGDNA
+178 TG
-190 GGHTGP
+190 
-196 PLQSD
+196 
-201 RKCDGDNIN
+201 
-210 GRPQGPP
+210 
-217 LQDTSTSGIDEE
+217 TSGIDEE

-240 QVVKQSGHHP
+240 QVVKQTGQHP

-297 LEGPMSRG
+297 LEAPMSRG
-305 LAALGAPEWLNGLLC
+305 LAALGAPEWLCGLLC
-320 QGAWRTLAWVVAVM
+320 QGAYRTLAWVVAVM

-417 PTLIALTGIF
+417 PTLITLTGLF
-427 FASGGLGQAAVMTG
+427 FAAGGLGQAAVMTG
-441 LILFSAGVTL
+441 LILFSAGMTL
-451 AVTKFLSATLLRGEP
+451 AVTKLLSVTLLRGEP

-474 SWRPP
+474 PWRPP

-494 SVLGRAAAVAAP
+494 SVLARAAAVAAP
-506 AGALLWC
+506 AGAVLWC
-513 LANIQVGEGSLLTH
+513 LANIRLGEVGLLAH
-527 IAAALEPLGCF
+527 IAAALEPLGRF

-558 VLPVIIMIYTAGGSL
+558 VLPVILMIYTAGGSL

-582 GALLAQKGWTAVTAG
+582 GALLTQNGWTAVTAA

-634 AVGVIV
+634 AVGVLACALVNWVSGIV
-640 CVMVR
+640 L
-645 AIWG
+645 

>member
-126 LLDEARRKGIEIDL
+126 LLDEARRKGIEINL

-146 LDVPVIGMVAR
+146 LGVPVIGMVAR

-164 FIQAVGATLALARE
+164 FVQAVGATLAAARD
-178 TGEADKMGGDNA
+178 TGRADNTGGA
-190 GGHTGP
+190 
-196 PLQSD
+196 
-201 RKCDGDNIN
+201 
-210 GRPQGPP
+210 
-217 LQDTSTSGIDEE
+217 IDEE

-240 QVVKQSGHHP
+240 QVVKQSGDHP

-451 AVTKFLSATLLRGEP
+451 AVTKLLSVTLLRGEP

-479 RISQVLLRSLLDRTL
+479 RVSQVLLRSLLDRTL

-513 LANIQVGEGSLLTH
+513 LANIQLGEGSLLTH
-527 IAAALEPLGCF
+527 MAAALEPLGCF

-582 GALLAQKGWTAVTAG
+582 GALLAQKGWTAVTAA

-634 AVGVIV
+634 ALGIVICALVGMI
-640 CVMVR
+640 CP
-645 AIWG
+645 

>member
-1 MRFEREG
+1 MRFEHEG
-8 HVRAGDRPIIALA
+8 HVRVGERPVIALA

-78 EERIAGAFLR
+78 EERIAGEFLR
-88 QGRARLTVVVCDGS
+88 RGRARLTVVVCDGS

-126 LLDEARRKGIEIDL
+126 LLDEARRKGIEINL

-146 LDVPVIGMVAR
+146 LGVPVIGMVAR

-164 FIQAVGATLALARE
+164 FVQAVGATLAAARD
-178 TGEADKMGGDNA
+178 TGRADNTGGA
-190 GGHTGP
+190 
-196 PLQSD
+196 
-201 RKCDGDNIN
+201 
-210 GRPQGPP
+210 
-217 LQDTSTSGIDEE
+217 IDEE

-240 QVVKQSGHHP
+240 QVVKQSGDHP

-270 LMLLG
+270 LMLLC

-288 ALLSRLLFS
+288 ALLSRLLFA
-297 LEGPMSRG
+297 LEAPMSRG

-451 AVTKFLSATLLRGEP
+451 AVTKLLSVTLLRGES

-479 RISQVLLRSLLDRTL
+479 RVSQVLLRSLLDRTL

-513 LANIQVGEGSLLTH
+513 LANIQLGEGSLLTH
-527 IAAALEPLGCF
+527 MAAALEPLGRF

-634 AVGVIV
+634 AVGIVICALV
-640 CVMVR
+640 GMICP
-645 AIWG
+645 

>member
-1 MRFEREG
+1 MRFEHEG
-8 HVRAGDRPIIALA
+8 HVRVGERPVIALA

-67 PGTYSLTGRSR
+67 PGTYSLTGRSQ
-78 EERIAGAFLR
+78 EERIAGEFLR

-126 LLDEARRKGIEIDL
+126 LLDEARRKGMEIDL

-146 LDVPVIGMVAR
+146 LGVPVIGMVAR

-164 FIQAVGATLALARE
+164 FVQAVGATLAAARD
-178 TGEADKMGGDNA
+178 TGRADNTGGA
-190 GGHTGP
+190 
-196 PLQSD
+196 
-201 RKCDGDNIN
+201 
-210 GRPQGPP
+210 
-217 LQDTSTSGIDEE
+217 IDEE

-240 QVVKQSGHHP
+240 QVVKQSGDHP

-259 TGRFTGGAVML
+259 TGRFAGGAVML
-270 LMLLG
+270 LMLLC

-297 LEGPMSRG
+297 LEAPMSRG

-451 AVTKFLSATLLRGEP
+451 AVTKLLSVTLLRGEP

-479 RISQVLLRSLLDRTL
+479 RVSQVLLRSLLDRTL

-513 LANIQVGEGSLLTH
+513 LANIQLGEGSLLTH
-527 IAAALEPLGCF
+527 MAAALEPLGRF

-582 GALLAQKGWTAVTAG
+582 GALLAQKGWTAVTAA

-634 AVGVIV
+634 AVGIVICALV
-640 CVMVR
+640 GMICR
-645 AIWG
+645 

>member
-8 HVRAGDRPIIALA
+8 HVRAGERPIIALA

-78 EERIAGAFLR
+78 EERIAGEFLR
-88 QGRARLTVVVCDGS
+88 EGRAALTVVVCDGG

-111 LQVMAAGTPVLVCVN
+111 LQVMALGTPVLVCVN
-126 LLDEARRKGIEIDL
+126 LLDEARRKGLEIDL
-140 KRLEEL
+140 TKLEAL
-146 LDVPVIGMVAR
+146 LGVPVIGIVAR

-164 FIQAVGATLALARE
+164 FIQAVGATLAVARE
-178 TGEADKMGGDNA
+178 TG
-190 GGHTGP
+190 
-196 PLQSD
+196 
-201 RKCDGDNIN
+201 
-210 GRPQGPP
+210 
-217 LQDTSTSGIDEE
+217 TSGIDEE

-240 QVVKQSGHHP
+240 QVVKQTGQHP

-297 LEGPMSRG
+297 LEAPMSRG
-305 LAALGAPEWLNGLLC
+305 LAALGAPEWLCGLLC
-320 QGAWRTLAWVVAVM
+320 QGAYRTLAWVVAVM

-417 PTLIALTGIF
+417 PTLITLTGLF
-427 FASGGLGQAAVMTG
+427 FAAGGLGQAAVMTG
-441 LILFSAGVTL
+441 LILFSAGMTL
-451 AVTKFLSATLLRGEP
+451 AVTNLLSVTLLRGEP

-474 SWRPP
+474 PWRPP

-494 SVLGRAAAVAAP
+494 SVLARAAAVAAP
-506 AGALLWC
+506 AGAVLWC
-513 LANIQVGEGSLLTH
+513 LANIRLGEVGLLAH
-527 IAAALEPLGCF
+527 MAAALEPLGRF

-558 VLPVIIMIYTAGGSL
+558 VLPVILMIYTAGGSL

-582 GALLAQKGWTAVTAG
+582 GALLTQNGWTAVTAA

-634 AVGVIV
+634 AVGVLACALVNLVRGIV
-640 CVMVR
+640 L
-645 AIWG
+645 

>member
-8 HVRAGDRPIIALA
+8 HVRAGDRPVIALA

-178 TGEADKMGGDNA
+178 TGKPDIMSGDNA
-190 GGHTGP
+190 GGHT
-196 PLQSD
+196 
-201 RKCDGDNIN
+201 
-210 GRPQGPP
+210 GPP

-240 QVVKQSGHHP
+240 QVVKQSGDHP
-250 PWGRLDRLL
+250 PWGQLDRLL

-297 LEGPMSRG
+297 LEAPMSRC

-417 PTLIALTGIF
+417 PTLIALSGIF

-451 AVTKFLSATLLRGEP
+451 AVTKLLSVTLLRGEP

-527 IAAALEPLGCF
+527 MAAALEPLGRF

>member
-1 MRFEREG
+1 MRFEHEG
-8 HVRAGDRPIIALA
+8 HVRVGERPVIALA

-78 EERIAGAFLR
+78 EERIAGEFLR

-126 LLDEARRKGIEIDL
+126 LLDEARRKGIEINL

-146 LDVPVIGMVAR
+146 LGVPVIGMVAR

-164 FIQAVGATLALARE
+164 FVQAVGATLAAARD
-178 TGEADKMGGDNA
+178 TGRADNTGGA
-190 GGHTGP
+190 
-196 PLQSD
+196 
-201 RKCDGDNIN
+201 
-210 GRPQGPP
+210 
-217 LQDTSTSGIDEE
+217 IDEE

-240 QVVKQSGHHP
+240 QVVKQSGDHP

-270 LMLLG
+270 LMLLC

-297 LEGPMSRG
+297 LEAPMSRG
-305 LAALGAPEWLNGLLC
+305 LAALGAPEWLNSLLC

-451 AVTKFLSATLLRGEP
+451 AVTKLLSVTLLRGEP

-479 RISQVLLRSLLDRTL
+479 RVSQVLLRSLLDRTL

-513 LANIQVGEGSLLTH
+513 LANIQLGEGSLLTH
-527 IAAALEPLGCF
+527 MAAALEPLGRF

-634 AVGVIV
+634 AVGIVICALV
-640 CVMVR
+640 GMLCP
-645 AIWG
+645 

>member
-1 MRFEREG
+1 MRFEHEG
-8 HVRAGDRPIIALA
+8 HVRVGERPVIALA

-67 PGTYSLTGRSR
+67 PGTYSLMGRSR
-78 EERIAGAFLR
+78 EERIAGEFLR

-146 LDVPVIGMVAR
+146 LGVPVIGMVAR

-164 FIQAVGATLALARE
+164 FVQAVGATLAAARD
-178 TGEADKMGGDNA
+178 TGRADNTGGA
-190 GGHTGP
+190 
-196 PLQSD
+196 
-201 RKCDGDNIN
+201 
-210 GRPQGPP
+210 
-217 LQDTSTSGIDEE
+217 IDEE

-240 QVVKQSGHHP
+240 QVVKQSGDHP

-270 LMLLG
+270 LMLLC

-288 ALLSRLLFS
+288 ALLSRLLFA
-297 LEGPMSRG
+297 LEAPMSRG

-398 RERLL
+398 RERLI

-417 PTLIALTGIF
+417 PTLIALSGIF

-451 AVTKFLSATLLRGEP
+451 AVTKLLSVTLLRGES

-479 RISQVLLRSLLDRTL
+479 RVSQVLLRSLLDRTL

-527 IAAALEPLGCF
+527 MAAALEPLGRF

-582 GALLAQKGWTAVTAG
+582 GALLAQKGWTAVTAA

-634 AVGVIV
+634 AVGIVICALV
-640 CVMVR
+640 GMICP
-645 AIWG
+645 